1 MRLNKQ
7 LLNQENIKMIKVL
20 IDNGHGENTPGK
32 RSPDGIFREYKYVRE
47 IAEAVER
54 ELRAR
59 GIDAVR
65 IVREDIDVP
74 LSERAR
80 RVNEVCARLGAS
92 SVVVISIHCNAA
104 GNGKDWMS
112 ARGWSAYTSIG
123 KTNADKLANALYGSA
138 EKFLAGQKIR
148 KEHSDGDPD
157 WEENFYILQKTK
169 CPAVLTENFFMDN
182 KKDVSYLLS
191 LEGRNAVIKTHV
203 EGIIN
208 YINSRR

>member
-1 MRLNKQ
+1 MT
-7 LLNQENIKMIKVL
+7 MKVL

-32 RSPDGIFREYKYVRE
+32 RSPDGVFREYKYSRE

-54 ELRAR
+54 ELKAC
-59 GIDAVR
+59 GIDAER
-65 IVREDIDVP
+65 IVRENVDVP

-80 RVNEVCARLGAS
+80 RVNEVCSRLGSS
-92 SVVVISIHCNAA
+92 SVVLISIHCNAA
-104 GNGKDWMS
+104 GNGSDWMN
-112 ARGWSAYTSIG
+112 AQGWSAYTSVG
-123 KTNADKLANALYGSA
+123 KTNADKLANALYCAA
-138 EKFLAGQKIR
+138 ERCFNGQKIR
-148 KEHSDGDPD
+148 KEASDGDPD

-191 LEGRNAVIKTHV
+191 LEGRNAIVKAHV

-208 YINSRR
+208 YIKSRR

>member
-1 MRLNKQ
+1 M
-7 LLNQENIKMIKVL
+7 KVL
-20 IDNGHGENTPGK
+20 IDNGHGENTLGK

-47 IAEAVER
+47 IAKAVER
-54 ELRAR
+54 ELSAR
-59 GIDAVR
+59 GIDAER
-65 IVREDIDVP
+65 IVCEEIDVP

-92 SVVVISIHCNAA
+92 SVVLVSIHCNAA
-104 GNGKDWMS
+104 GNGTSWMN
-112 ARGWSAYTSIG
+112 AQGWSAYTSVG
-123 KTNADKLANALYGSA
+123 KTNADKLASEMYLAA
-138 EKFLAGQKIR
+138 EKCFPGQKIR
-148 KEHSDGDPD
+148 KEYSDGDPD

-191 LEGRNAVIKTHV
+191 LEGRYAIVRTHV